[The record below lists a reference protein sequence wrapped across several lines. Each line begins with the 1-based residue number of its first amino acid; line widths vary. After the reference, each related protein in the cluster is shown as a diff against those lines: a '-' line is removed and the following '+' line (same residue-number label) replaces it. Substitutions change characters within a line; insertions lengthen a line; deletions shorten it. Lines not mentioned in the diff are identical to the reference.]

1 MQPGTVFVFQMPTHR
16 EHVVYEAHAVADA
29 VQRHRVAGWTAEDL
43 LDGFE
48 DAFVLWSIAAAPSGA
63 AAEESAARGNRILP
77 CAGAWQELSKVA
89 AIFGELKGTTVSAAA
104 AAARGCG
111 GGGKKAVAACAL
123 PASLES
129 SHRQLL
135 NVCMQV
141 WSVGYARALGM
152 ASTHRPGLTVTLTT
166 EMFRKARPGDKLRLE
181 SRLTKGG
188 KALGYLEMV
197 AINEACGSLVARGR
211 HVKYLPMGRQWDL
224 VMGSPLLAPLALAMH
239 ERDMTR
245 RMANP
250 MWMKRN
256 MTRRMAN
263 PMRMK
268 GVPEGETLVQQ
279 VAPLN
284 LQLDT
289 TLEAGGEHGASG
301 SAQQR
306 GSAEIII
313 TPQLFNFMGSFH
325 GGAICA
331 AAEQMAAA
339 TAPAEVDGKPTW
351 IQHMETQYFTAQ
363 KKRAALTGEYRAG
376 GLAAGCS
383 DVTFLSGGLKMAGSR
398 MQWGEPPWPERA
410 CVVSELEGAVR
421 KF

>member
-1 MQPGTVFVFQMPTHR
+1 MNFQ
-16 EHVVYEAHAVADA
+16 
-29 VQRHRVAGWTAEDL
+29 
-43 LDGFE
+43 
-48 DAFVLWSIAAAPSGA
+48 
-63 AAEESAARGNRILP
+63 
-77 CAGAWQELSKVA
+77 
-89 AIFGELKGTTVSAAA
+89 
-104 AAARGCG
+104 
-111 GGGKKAVAACAL
+111 KAVAACAL

-135 NVCMQV
+135 SVCMQV

-152 ASTHRPGLTVTLTT
+152 ASYTELTSFSKQDGLVGTYTVPERACVTSATGDPFLSCGVTAGIFDEHSSTAMLLTDRTHRPGLTVTLTT

-197 AINEACGSLVARGR
+197 AIDEACGSLVARGR

-250 MWMKRN
+250 MWMK
-256 MTRRMAN
+256 
-263 PMRMK
+263 
-268 GVPEGETLVQQ
+268 GVPEGETLIQQ

-289 TLEAGGEHGASG
+289 TPEAGGEHGASG

-313 TPQLFNFMGSFH
+313 TPQLFNFMGSLH

-331 AAEQMAAA
+331 AAEQMAVA
-339 TAPAEVDGKPTW
+339 TAPSEVDGKPTW

-363 KKRAALTGEYRAG
+363 KKRAAVTGEYRAG

-398 MQWGEPPWPERA
+398 MQWGFAR
-410 CVVSELEGAVR
+410 
-421 KF
+421 